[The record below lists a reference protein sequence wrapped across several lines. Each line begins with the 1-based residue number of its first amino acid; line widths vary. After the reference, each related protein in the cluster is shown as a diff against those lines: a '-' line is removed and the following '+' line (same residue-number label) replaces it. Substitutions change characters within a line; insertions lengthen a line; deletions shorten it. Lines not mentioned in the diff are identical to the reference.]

1 MLKMLKVYEEI
12 TNQFLKALNL
22 FIETNL
28 QKLSIEYRIAQCNNC
43 FLFWQL
49 LQSLVGPLVEEEIAS
64 DQEVQDHY
72 NERLIIN
79 KFNAMQ
85 DSLIGSIT
93 EMIFKKPLPD
103 YN

>member
-49 LQSLVGPLVEEEIAS
+49 L
-64 DQEVQDHY
+64 
-72 NERLIIN
+72 
-79 KFNAMQ
+79 
-85 DSLIGSIT
+85 
-93 EMIFKKPLPD
+93 
-103 YN
+103 